1 MAMPAVTEAE
11 IALFADL
18 RPVGRP
24 PRPPDAD
31 PALAAFRA
39 LIKAHRDARRWSQ
52 ERLAA
57 EAEMDHS
64 LVSRIESGQRNPTR
78 EALGKLATGLRLDR
92 ERTEALLLAAGY
104 LPGTIDAGDLR
115 AAVALL
121 REVTPAELAAA
132 RALIDA
138 ARRV

>member
-24 PRPPDAD
+24 PRPPD
-31 PALAAFRA
+31 PGLAEFRA
-39 LIKAHRDARRWSQ
+39 LLKAHRDARRWSQ

-78 EALGKLATGLRLDR
+78 EALGKLARGLELDR
-92 ERTEALLLAAGY
+92 ERTEALFLAAGL
-104 LPGTIDAGDLR
+104 LPASIDAGDLR
-115 AAVALL
+115 AAVALI
-121 REVTPAELAAA
+121 REVSPAELDAA
-132 RALIDA
+132 RALIAA
-138 ARRV
+138 ARKVG